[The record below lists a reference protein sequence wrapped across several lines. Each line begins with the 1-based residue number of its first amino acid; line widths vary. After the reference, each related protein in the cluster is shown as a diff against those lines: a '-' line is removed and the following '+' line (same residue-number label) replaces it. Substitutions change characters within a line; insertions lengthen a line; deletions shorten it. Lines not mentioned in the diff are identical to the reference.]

1 MKREPKVYLIGLG
14 IPEVYSLTVEALAAI
29 RRCRT
34 LFVNN
39 PQMEFFRRHCSDVRP
54 IGVLDMSRREDSLN
68 ALTARI
74 LAAARKS
81 GPVGFAIYGHPI
93 LYEPPG
99 ARLLEAC
106 RRGKIPF
113 RVVAGISAFD
123 AVLACLGLS
132 VGKGEAVRVGDRD
145 HFLRK
150 DVYPDPRSHALIYKA
165 GQTLEQLEVL
175 ARRFLEVFPGNHRV
189 ALVECLDSSP
199 ERARWVRLD
208 RLGKALRRPELY
220 TTLVVPAL
228 IAPPSERPGLPPR
241 ASTPRPRSGAGRQA
255 R

>member
-14 IPEVYSLTVEALAAI
+14 IPEIYSLTVEALAAI

-39 PQMEFFRRHCSDVRP
+39 PQMEFFRRHCADVRP
-54 IGVLDMSRREDSLN
+54 IGVLDMSRRERSLN

-74 LAAARKS
+74 LTAARQ
-81 GPVGFAIYGHPI
+81 GPAGFAIYGHPI

-99 ARLLEAC
+99 AHLLEAC
-106 RRGKIPF
+106 RRRKIPF

-132 VGKGEAVRVGDRD
+132 VGKGESVRVADRD
-145 HFLRK
+145 HFLRD
-150 DVYPDPRSHALIYKA
+150 DVSPDPRSHALIYKA
-165 GQTLEQLEVL
+165 AQTLDQLEAL
-175 ARRFLEVFPGNHRV
+175 AGRLLKVFPGRHKV

-208 RLGKALRRPELY
+208 RLGKALKRPEIY

-241 ASTPRPRSGAGRQA
+241 ASRRRPRSGAGRPA
-255 R
+255 K

>member
-1 MKREPKVYLIGLG
+1 MKTEPKVYLIGLG
-14 IPEVYSLTVEALAAI
+14 IPELYSLTVEALSAI

-39 PQMEFFRRHCSDVRP
+39 PQMEFFRRHCADVRP
-54 IGVLDMSRREDSLN
+54 IGVLDMSRREQSLN

-74 LAAARKS
+74 LAAARRG

-106 RRGKIPF
+106 RRRNIPH

-132 VGKGEAVRVGDRD
+132 VGKGESVRVADRH
-145 HFLRK
+145 HFLRD
-150 DVYPDPRSHALIYKA
+150 DVSPDPRSHSIIYKA
-165 GQTLEQLEVL
+165 GQNLEQLEEL
-175 ARRFLEVFPGNHRV
+175 ARRFLKVFPGSHKA

-199 ERARWVRLD
+199 ERARWVRLE

-228 IAPPSERPGLPPR
+228 IAPPSERPGHAPR
-241 ASTPRPRSGAGRQA
+241 ASGRRLHSGVGHPAK
-255 R
+255 